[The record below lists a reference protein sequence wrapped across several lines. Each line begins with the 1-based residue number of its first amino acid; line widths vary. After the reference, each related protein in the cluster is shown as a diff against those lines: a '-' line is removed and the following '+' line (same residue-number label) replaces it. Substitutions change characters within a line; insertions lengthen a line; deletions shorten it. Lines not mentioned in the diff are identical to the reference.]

1 MPFPFRATTFFSAL
15 LISSTV
21 HFAQGAGVS
30 TAKSPKA
37 EEPLF
42 HPIPKVYRQGVA
54 KAKRALRS
62 GKLAYESF
70 GWAFSLNEAE
80 YEEVLKRYGVERRI
94 VAFCFVN
101 SEILAHAGG
110 FNSVMMPAIER
121 RFGKKFLQRAQIEAV
136 LLWRK
141 RNPGKS
147 DGVNLDELRK
157 G

>member
-1 MPFPFRATTFFSAL
+1 MQFPFRAIL
-15 LISSTV
+15 VSSTV
-21 HFAQGAGVS
+21 YFAQVMGAAP
-30 TAKSPKA
+30 TKSPKA
-37 EEPLF
+37 EEPFF
-42 HPIPKVYRQGVA
+42 HPVPKVYRQGVA
-54 KAKRALRS
+54 EAKRTLRS
-62 GKLAYESF
+62 GKLAFESF
-70 GWAFSLNEAE
+70 GSLLVNEAE

-94 VAFCFVN
+94 VAFCTVLP
-101 SEILAHAGG
+101 ETLEHARG

-121 RFGKKFLQRAQIEAV
+121 RHGRKFVQRAQIEAV